1 MIADL
6 DLKDDLLNTDL
17 LFAQLWEISVD
28 GMRLIDE
35 DGKILLVNDSFC
47 KIFEMSKDELIGKPF
62 TIVYTQSE
70 QESSLEAYQTD
81 IKHNEIKT
89 FFERENTLWNGK
101 KVWLEFSNSFLTL
114 PDEKKITLSVI
125 KEITSRKISE
135 IELRESEHKYK
146 MLFNNANDAVF
157 VTQLSEDKTYGDFI
171 EVNDIACN
179 RLGYSKEEFLNLS
192 PSAIVSPKSIDDY
205 NYYSHKLLENGHVIY
220 EIIHKAKD
228 KKLIPVEINSHL
240 FLFKDKKTVLSI
252 ARDITERKRVEE
264 KLKQS
269 SKLLRELSTHL
280 QTVREEERTVIAREI
295 HDELGQVLTALKIHI
310 SLLGNKLNKDQIEL
324 KGRINTLNNLV
335 DNLVES
341 VQKIS
346 SKLRPGI
353 LDELGLI
360 DAIEWQTE
368 EFEKLTGIKCSV
380 VLPTKELELDNH
392 RSTAIFRILQEALT
406 NIARHSNAN
415 KVNIFLLINLSNI
428 TLEIVD
434 NGIGITNEQIK
445 DFRSLGIHGMEER
458 AMVLGGQFNIEGL
471 AGRGT
476 TLKVEIPLE
485 KQNE

>member
-1 MIADL
+1 MITDL
-6 DLKDDLLNTDL
+6 ALKDDLLNTDL

-28 GMRLIDE
+28 GMRLIDD
-35 DGKILLVNDSFC
+35 DGNILLVNDAFC
-47 KIFEMSKDELIGKPF
+47 KIFGMSKNDLIGKPF
-62 TIVYTQSE
+62 TIVYTTSE
-70 QESSLEAYQTD
+70 QESALKAYQID
-81 IKHNEIKT
+81 IRNDELKT
-89 FFERENTLWNGK
+89 LFERENTLWNGRK
-101 KVWLEFSNSFLTL
+101 AWFEFSNSFLTL

-125 KEITSRKISE
+125 KEITSRKSSE
-135 IELRESEHKYK
+135 IELRESEHKFK

-179 RLGYSKEEFLNLS
+179 RLGYTKDEFLNLS

-205 NYYSHKLLENGHVIY
+205 TFYSNKLMEHGHVIY
-220 EIIHKAKD
+220 EITHKAKD

-240 FLFKDKKTVLSI
+240 FLFKDKRTVLSI

-264 KLKQS
+264 KLRQS

-280 QTVREEERTVIAREI
+280 QSVREDERTTIAREI

-310 SLLGNKLNKDQIEL
+310 SLLGNKLNKNQLEL
-324 KGRINTLNNLV
+324 LERINTLNNLV

-353 LDELGLI
+353 LDELGLFA
-360 DAIEWQTE
+360 AIEWQTE
-368 EFEKLTGIKCSV
+368 EFEKLTGIKCAL
-380 VLPTKELELDNH
+380 VLPTQEPELDNQ

-406 NIARHSNAN
+406 NITRHSSAN
-415 KVNIFLLINLSNI
+415 KVNISLLFNFSNI
-428 TLEIVD
+428 ILEIKD
-434 NGIGITNEQIK
+434 NGKGITNEQIK

-458 AMVLGGQFNIEGL
+458 AMVLGGQFLIEGL

-476 TLKVEIPLE
+476 VLKVEIPLE